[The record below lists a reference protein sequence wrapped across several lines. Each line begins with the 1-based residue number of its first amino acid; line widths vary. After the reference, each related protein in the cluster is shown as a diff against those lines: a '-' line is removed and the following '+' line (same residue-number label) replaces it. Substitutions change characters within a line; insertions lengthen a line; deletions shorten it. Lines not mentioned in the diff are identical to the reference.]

1 MQQRPQE
8 HSMTQEEY
16 NHIDTAFFGHP
27 KPLSSLCFTEMW
39 ERFSFYGIQPL
50 LILYMVA
57 VMNEGGLGLN
67 EETAGAIVGLFSGSL
82 YLAALPGGW
91 LADNW
96 LGQKN
101 AVWYGALIIA
111 LGHLSIGMS
120 ALFGSLFFFLGLIFI
135 VLGTGLFKTCVTV
148 MVGTLYNEDDP
159 RRNSGFS
166 LFYMGI
172 NLGAFIAPFVCGSFV
187 EHYGWHWGFGIGGFG
202 MLVALLIFRF
212 LATPGLRR
220 MAEAKNIKPYWEYPA
235 TERQG
240 VGIGVSMVL
249 AVGACVFYLCANG
262 TIPINV
268 PLVTSSLAYVITICM
283 GCYFVYALCFAS
295 YTKAEKIKLSVA
307 FLLMVSAI
315 LFFAI
320 LEQLPSSFNLFAK
333 EFTDRNIGGWVIPT
347 PWFQSV
353 QPLFVIIFAPMAGWL
368 WLWLARRKME
378 ISNIN
383 KFAIALIIG
392 AISYGIMYLGV
403 KNVIDTSSLV
413 SPMYV
418 SLSMAL
424 LALGEIFL
432 SPIGLSS
439 MTMLAPTPI
448 RGQMMGMWYA
458 GVALANLVAGLIAG
472 SVSEERI
479 GDLPTI
485 FMRIIIAVL
494 VAAVLLLI
502 LNKTIQRM
510 LDRAHAETEN

>member
-1 MQQRPQE
+1 
-8 HSMTQEEY
+8 
-16 NHIDTAFFGHP
+16 
-27 KPLSSLCFTEMW
+27 
-39 ERFSFYGIQPL
+39 
-50 LILYMVA
+50 
-57 VMNEGGLGLN
+57 
-67 EETAGAIVGLFSGSL
+67 
-82 YLAALPGGW
+82 
-91 LADNW
+91 
-96 LGQKN
+96 
-101 AVWYGALIIA
+101 
-111 LGHLSIGMS
+111 
-120 ALFGSLFFFLGLIFI
+120 
-135 VLGTGLFKTCVTV
+135 
-148 MVGTLYNEDDP
+148 
-159 RRNSGFS
+159 
-166 LFYMGI
+166 
-172 NLGAFIAPFVCGSFV
+172 
-187 EHYGWHWGFGIGGFG
+187 
-202 MLVALLIFRF
+202 
-212 LATPGLRR
+212 
-220 MAEAKNIKPYWEYPA
+220 
-235 TERQG
+235 
-240 VGIGVSMVL
+240 
-249 AVGACVFYLCANG
+249 
-262 TIPINV
+262 
-268 PLVTSSLAYVITICM
+268 
-283 GCYFVYALCFAS
+283 
-295 YTKAEKIKLSVA
+295 
-307 FLLMVSAI
+307 
-315 LFFAI
+315 
-320 LEQLPSSFNLFAK
+320 
-333 EFTDRNIGGWVIPT
+333 
-347 PWFQSV
+347 
-353 QPLFVIIFAPMAGWL
+353 MAGWL

-424 LALGEIFL
+424 LALGEVFL